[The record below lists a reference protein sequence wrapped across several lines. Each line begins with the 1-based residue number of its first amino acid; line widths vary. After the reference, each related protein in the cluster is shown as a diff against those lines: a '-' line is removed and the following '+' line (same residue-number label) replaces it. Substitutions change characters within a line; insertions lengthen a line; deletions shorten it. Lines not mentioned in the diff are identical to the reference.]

1 MRYFANTGYPS
12 LTPTYGLGSYGR
24 TGAAVLISS
33 PRTKLGSQGRIYAF
47 EKSRGR
53 GQQYIQFLINA
64 LGPQPRVSPWS
75 LI

>member
-1 MRYFANTGYPS
+1 MPFGYPV

-33 PRTKLGSQGRIYAF
+33 PRTKNGSQGRIYAWM
-47 EKSRGR
+47 KNQGQ
-53 GQQYIQFLINA
+53 GQQYVQFLINV
-64 LGPQPRVSPWS
+64 LGPQPRVNPWT